1 MATSERVVKEVFA
14 LRDIRKMV
22 HGNAREQWLTRVTVF
37 IAGRKATEKEI
48 AMLRATRGNV

>member
-22 HGNAREQWLTRVTVF
+22 HGNAWEQWLTRGTVF

-48 AMLRATRGNV
+48 AMLRSTRGNV